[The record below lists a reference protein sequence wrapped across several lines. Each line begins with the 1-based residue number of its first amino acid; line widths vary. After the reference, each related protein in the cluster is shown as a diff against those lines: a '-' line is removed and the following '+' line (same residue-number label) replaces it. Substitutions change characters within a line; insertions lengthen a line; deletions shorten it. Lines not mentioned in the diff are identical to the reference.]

1 MKIFLPLIL
10 LITITVAGAQSDTAT
25 TLTHNETAPWL
36 PAVLIVVAVVLI
48 YGLVRRGRR

>member
-1 MKIFLPLIL
+1 MKIL
-10 LITITVAGAQSDTAT
+10 LIFLLLFTGTFAGAQSDTAT

-36 PAVLIVVAVVLI
+36 PAVLIAVAVVLI